1 MPTIAKMSASLSL
14 NQRAFSKGLDR
25 ATKNLKRFATK
36 VARTGLKVAS
46 IGGALA
52 TALAGG
58 GLLLLIK
65 QQMKAIDEMAKLS
78 DVTGITTE
86 ELAGLHLAAQIT
98 GTETQTMNKAL
109 QIFVRRLGEAKQG
122 LGEGLRA
129 FENFGLDAHRLAFMS
144 TGDALKIMVEEISK
158 LPTKADRAAAAYQT
172 FGRQGVELLN
182 FLELGADGI
191 DEFVNEADKLGLAFS
206 RREAFHVEQFN
217 DSLKR
222 MQMVFVGIA
231 RTIAKFVAPW
241 VWTLTESLREWIQT
255 FDFSG
260 KVAGFFNNLATGLA
274 TVLNWVSALKVGW
287 IELKVKALDSMT
299 AIIDAFQ
306 SMSEKLVNAQSGLAT
321 IIMKRAVREKFGEHA
336 PEWVKEFFT
345 VLDKNVQ
352 ADQKQRQKS
361 QSTPALDMLKA
372 NLTEARDELVK
383 QQEALEAAMITRQ
396 ADIQIHFDE
405 WAKAWENVADAAAKA
420 RKKWDEN
427 LIGQQKE
434 EDQKFRSFAQ
444 ISRRHTALGGLSR
457 VQKVP
462 IVADPEEIAL
472 LKRVA
477 RNTALTGKAA

>member
-129 FENFGLDAHRLAFMS
+129 FENLGLDAHRLAFMS

-191 DEFVNEADKLGLAFS
+191 DEFVKEADKLGLAFS

-231 RTIAKFVAPW
+231 RTIGNFVAPW

-260 KVAGFFNNLATGLA
+260 KVAGFFNNLSTGLA

-287 IELKVKALDSMT
+287 IQLKVGTLDAMLEIVKASK
-299 AIIDAFQ
+299 
-306 SMSEKLVNAQSGLAT
+306 SMSNKLADAQVNMVK
-321 IIMKRAVREKFGEHA
+321 IMVGRFGKLA
-336 PEWVKEFFT
+336 PEWAKEFT
-345 VLDKNVQ
+345 GILTKNIK
-352 ADQKQRQKS
+352 ADRKQREKS
-361 QSTPALDMLKA
+361 QSTSALDMLKT
-372 NLTEARDELVK
+372 NLTKARDELAK

-434 EDQKFRSFAQ
+434 EDQKFRSFSQ

-477 RNTALTGKAA
+477 RNTELTGKAA

>member
-1 MPTIAKMSASLSL
+1 
-14 NQRAFSKGLDR
+14 
-25 ATKNLKRFATK
+25 
-36 VARTGLKVAS
+36 
-46 IGGALA
+46 
-52 TALAGG
+52 
-58 GLLLLIK
+58 
-65 QQMKAIDEMAKLS
+65 
-78 DVTGITTE
+78 
-86 ELAGLHLAAQIT
+86 
-98 GTETQTMNKAL
+98 
-109 QIFVRRLGEAKQG
+109 
-122 LGEGLRA
+122 
-129 FENFGLDAHRLAFMS
+129 
-144 TGDALKIMVEEISK
+144 MVEEISK

-191 DEFVNEADKLGLAFS
+191 DEFVKEADKLGLAFS

-241 VWTLTESLREWIQT
+241 VWTLTESLRGWIQT

-260 KVAGFFNNLATGLA
+260 KVAGFFNNLSTGLA
-274 TVLNWVSALKVGW
+274 TVLNWVTALKVGW
-287 IELKVKALDSMT
+287 LQLKIGTLDAMLEIVKASKST
-299 AIIDAFQ
+299 
-306 SMSEKLVNAQSGLAT
+306 SNKLVDAQVNMVKIMAGTFGKLAP
-321 IIMKRAVREKFGEHA
+321 K
-336 PEWVKEFFT
+336 WVKEFT
-345 VLDKNVQ
+345 GILTKNTE
-352 ADQKQRQKS
+352 ANRKQREKS
-361 QSTPALDMLKA
+361 QSTSALDMLKT
-372 NLTEARDELVK
+372 NLTEARDELAK
-383 QQEALEAAMITRQ
+383 QQEALEAAMVTRQ

-434 EDQKFRSFAQ
+434 EGQKFRSFAQ

-477 RNTALTGKAA
+477 RNTELTGKAA